1 VTLRCSH
8 KQKRFPATLGMRSQL
23 ASPSTLKPRSS
34 DRYRF
39 LPTPV
44 NRFTFG
50 RSGVA
55 YCCAMEGLSM
65 TVKSTA
71 FYAVSFGLLTL
82 LAMLIW
88 ASAPD
93 IALALFAAL

>member
-1 VTLRCSH
+1 
-8 KQKRFPATLGMRSQL
+8 
-23 ASPSTLKPRSS
+23 
-34 DRYRF
+34 
-39 LPTPV
+39 V

-50 RSGVA
+50 WSSAA
-55 YCCAMEGLSM
+55 YICAKEGLSM
-65 TVKSTA
+65 TIKSTA
-71 FYAVSFGLLTL
+71 FYALSFGMLVV